1 MTAPLLTNSYRYD
14 INGLRAWAVIA
25 VLLYH
30 FRLPGFSAGF
40 IGVDL
45 FFVISGYLMTQI
57 IVSSLENQH
66 FSLFSFYLSRLR
78 RILPALGVLILLLFI
93 TGWFILP
100 ITNYQQ
106 LGQQAGYSI
115 VFLSNIHY
123 WLSSGYF
130 DYSSQE
136 KWLLHTWTLGVE
148 FQFYLLYPLILLSL
162 WKASPK
168 RSSLLIGINLLF
180 LCSLGLSL
188 GLPQWLNTANFY
200 LLPTRAWE
208 FLAGGLCFFVA
219 PKIKSPSTR
228 YRLFLVGA
236 GLWLVALLL
245 IVPYT
250 QWPSLW
256 TILPVISTCSLLLA
270 QQQHIVLRHP
280 LAQWLGSR
288 SYSLYLW
295 HWPIFVALHFSQQ
308 HQHPIWLAS
317 GLALSLLFAELSYR
331 WVETPTRHGLALLP
345 RLQQSIL
352 FIGMGLLVGGTALI
366 LQKMTFTQRLPAQI
380 DQSINQ
386 NNQLDPNWERC
397 FLAATADGSPGC
409 VYGTE
414 DIGVIMVGDS
424 HAASTISALGNVA
437 AQYQKGA
444 LFWGLAACPTLDKV
458 TYPSYIS
465 LPPNQCNMFN
475 QWIDQQLTQYPNTPV
490 VLVSRTSD
498 YLLGPN
504 EPEREHEIDQ
514 LSVYFTREYASR
526 LEPEFQ
532 EEFGQVL
539 IETACRLAQDRP
551 VYLMRPLP
559 EFGLSVPTT
568 LFKQK
573 LFQTDTLTSSNDVTI
588 PLRDYH
594 KRHHQVWAA
603 QDQASA
609 QCDQVHILDPLPYL
623 CDKQFCYGA
632 KNGQPFYFDD
642 DHLNEYG
649 NKRLKPVFAP
659 IFLSQPSPSL
669 NP

>member
-280 LAQWLGSR
+280 LAPSTTI
-288 SYSLYLW
+288 YSVYW
-295 HWPIFVALHFSQQ
+295 
-308 HQHPIWLAS
+308 
-317 GLALSLLFAELSYR
+317 
-331 WVETPTRHGLALLP
+331 
-345 RLQQSIL
+345 
-352 FIGMGLLVGGTALI
+352 
-366 LQKMTFTQRLPAQI
+366 
-380 DQSINQ
+380 
-386 NNQLDPNWERC
+386 
-397 FLAATADGSPGC
+397 DGSTC
-409 VYGTE
+409 RR
-414 DIGVIMVGDS
+414 D
-424 HAASTISALGNVA
+424 
-437 AQYQKGA
+437 
-444 LFWGLAACPTLDKV
+444 GLN
-458 TYPSYIS
+458 
-465 LPPNQCNMFN
+465 PPKN
-475 QWIDQQLTQYPNTPV
+475 DL
-490 VLVSRTSD
+490 
-498 YLLGPN
+498 
-504 EPEREHEIDQ
+504 
-514 LSVYFTREYASR
+514 YA
-526 LEPEFQ
+526 
-532 EEFGQVL
+532 
-539 IETACRLAQDRP
+539 
-551 VYLMRPLP
+551 
-559 EFGLSVPTT
+559 
-568 LFKQK
+568 
-573 LFQTDTLTSSNDVTI
+573 TSSSSN
-588 PLRDYH
+588 
-594 KRHHQVWAA
+594 
-603 QDQASA
+603 
-609 QCDQVHILDPLPYL
+609 
-623 CDKQFCYGA
+623 
-632 KNGQPFYFDD
+632 
-642 DHLNEYG
+642 
-649 NKRLKPVFAP
+649 
-659 IFLSQPSPSL
+659 
-669 NP
+669 